1 MEFSQVVAA
10 VVVIPPQMVLELVD
24 QVVVEMVDLLVEL
37 DHQVTHLPVV
47 VAVVVEPTK
56 KLVLVVQELSWFVIK
71 LTLVKQELQKQL
83 AVLSVMLAVKQFM
96 SLNLLESLRRVR
108 D

>member
-1 MEFSQVVAA
+1 MEFSQVVVA

-56 KLVLVVQELSWFVIK
+56 KLVLVVQELSWFVI
-71 LTLVKQELQKQL
+71 
-83 AVLSVMLAVKQFM
+83 
-96 SLNLLESLRRVR
+96 
-108 D
+108 